1 MKFLNE
7 NNISPFKIR
16 KVNDN
21 NNDSSDISY
30 IEEEISAKSLNSSL
44 NKETLKKLVDK
55 KVSKK
60 FIMPPCFLKMQNK
73 DLSFEDIEEIVLNYY
88 GEDK

>member
-44 NKETLKKLVDK
+44 NKETLKK
-55 KVSKK
+55 
-60 FIMPPCFLKMQNK
+60 I
-73 DLSFEDIEEIVLNYY
+73 YY
-88 GEDK
+88 ASLFFKNAK